1 MAKEMPE
8 NSCVRE
14 KVARSALADF
24 PDVSF
29 EELHAGCLTGGL
41 FCAGINWK
49 PNADFKVYCTFIK
62 QGLNWLF
69 L

>member
-1 MAKEMPE
+1 MPE

-14 KVARSALADF
+14 EVARSTLADF

-29 EELHAGCLTGGL
+29 EELRAGCPTEGL
-41 FCAGINWK
+41 FCAGISWK
-49 PNADFKVYCTFIK
+49 PNADFEVYCTFIK